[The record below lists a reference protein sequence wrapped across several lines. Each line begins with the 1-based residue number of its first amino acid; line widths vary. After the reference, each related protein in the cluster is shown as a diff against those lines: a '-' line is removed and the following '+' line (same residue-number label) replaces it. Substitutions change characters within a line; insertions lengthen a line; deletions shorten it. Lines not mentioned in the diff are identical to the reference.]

1 MSGKN
6 WCINLAP
13 FLEAPNGK
21 KLFELSRGA
30 IVEPTGQ
37 TTSLSTRGFD
47 NLLHDIAWMEVR
59 YQDGLG
65 MHTGW
70 VRSDFF
76 DEYVEKFPMNE
87 VVIPSG
93 PTDPADPFP
102 YATGNPNDAAQDLV
116 LGKDEHGKELVK
128 FNLCG
133 ELCVAFV
140 TGVGIKEF
148 LKKWKGQPGSLYAQ
162 TLGGA
167 SDKTTDASLIKDM
180 LKPFDFSIANNNVA
194 DFTLTEPTIFGGN
207 LSPGKFKKKLQTH
220 YLIARVIINRFSGK
234 LIPDDSLKQDWTG
247 HWVVLDKITPNASDG
262 GRVEIYNP
270 FMNRRQEYSYNEFMK
285 SLGPSSSYTGIWVK
299 RKQEQLLEN
308 IGQMNRKWC
317 VVGDDLRDMPG
328 GAITNIKIDPGAILV
343 CNDNPDDFK
352 TVQDV
357 PWRQVTYKGKKGWIR
372 DSVLED
378 FMDRFRE
385 DEVVIQSPTEDENDA
400 KQYMTLEGGSDVK
413 NNMCGEL
420 CAAFIIGIDID
431 GFVKDWKVKAE
442 NFYNLA
448 IKGTVDKPTGLDS
461 LESMFRVE
469 DYKAEHEVVGFEAGL
484 KKDPILGRTL
494 VSPGKLKK
502 MLETHYLVAGV
513 KIKTVDIDKFTA
525 RLSGQGT
532 GHWVVVDKI
541 TTNGG
546 LGGNGG
552 WVEIYNPYPNKRQE
566 YSYDEFMRSFAEDKS
581 RHWFSGGL
589 GLWVKRKT

>member
-1 MSGKN
+1 MSEKN

-13 FLEAPNGK
+13 LLEAPNGK

-37 TTSLSTRGFD
+37 SNSVSTRGAD
-47 NLLHDIAWMEVR
+47 NQMYDITWMEVC
-59 YQDGLG
+59 YQDSQGTH
-65 MHTGW
+65 MGW
-70 VRSDFF
+70 VRRDFF

-87 VVIPSG
+87 VEIPKA
-93 PTDPADPFP
+93 PTDPADPDPFP
-102 YATGNPNDAAQDLV
+102 YATSALNDAAQDLV
-116 LGKDEHGKELVK
+116 LGKDAHA
-128 FNLCG
+128 
-133 ELCVAFV
+133 AFGM
-140 TGVGIKEF
+140 GVGIKEF
-148 LKKWKGQPGSLYAQ
+148 LKKWDRPGSLYAQ
-162 TLGGA
+162 TLGGT
-167 SDKTTDASLIKDM
+167 SDKDTDDSVIKDM
-180 LKPFDFSIANNNVA
+180 LKPFDFNVANNNVA
-194 DFTLTEPTIFGGN
+194 NFTLDDPTIFGGN

-220 YLIARVIINRFSGK
+220 YLIAQVIINRFRGK

-247 HWVVLDKITPNASDG
+247 HWVVLDKIAPNASDG

-285 SLGPSSSYTGIWVK
+285 SFGPSYTGIWVK

-352 TVQDV
+352 EEQGV
-357 PWRQVTYKGKKGWIR
+357 PWRQVTFKGKKGWIR

-378 FMDRFRE
+378 FMDRFPE
-385 DEVVIQSPTEDENDA
+385 DMVKILHPTPDEDDA
-400 KQYMTLEGGSDVK
+400 KQYMTLSSGSSVK
-413 NNMCGEL
+413 HNMCGEL

-431 GFVKDWKVKAE
+431 SFVEGWKVKAK
-442 NFYNLA
+442 NFYERV
-448 IKGTVDKPTGLDS
+448 IEGTIDKPTGLDS
-461 LESMFRVE
+461 LESMFRVSP
-469 DYKAEHEVVGFEAGL
+469 YNAEKDDVFSFDARLFDAGL
-484 KKDPILGRTL
+484 RDPILGRAL
-494 VSPGKLKK
+494 VSPGRLKK

-513 KIKTVDIDKFTA
+513 KIKSDDKFA
-525 RLSGQGT
+525 GRLSGQGT

-541 TTNGG
+541 TSNGG

-552 WVEIYNPYPNKRQE
+552 WVEIYNPFPNKRQE
-566 YSYDEFMRSFAEDKS
+566 FSYDEFMRSFAEDKTDIPKY
-581 RHWFSGGL
+581 RHWFSSGL
-589 GLWVKRKT
+589 GLWVKRKDKLPVL